1 MKPILSD
8 TRLRR
13 LLATILFCAMLLAES
28 WYAGVVLRPSRA
40 GAVGGAPWE
49 SFAALEPNSVDVLVF
64 GSSHAFAGVDPAT
77 VWRERG
83 IPTFILGGPTQ
94 MQQVTEYYMRESLV
108 TQHPKVFALEMV
120 SSSYSQR
127 TFSPSFHAMNV
138 GLMPPS
144 VNKLAASWFATPSD
158 MRVNI
163 LADVWAYHGR
173 WSELK
178 KADFDLKKKSAQATY
193 LNGFNPTM
201 SSREVSSAPYVRPQS
216 DYPIADAGLAYNR
229 EVLHR
234 IARLCA
240 ENDVELLL
248 FLAPT
253 APPEAYS
260 YYLDNAAAELQADFD
275 SIHVLDLSVPGAVP
289 GLSYSDDFFD
299 PGHLNWRGAE
309 KTSRVLA
316 EYLATTY
323 GLPDRRTDAAY
334 RSWTEDAALRDEYI
348 TRRGGVLTGQ

>member
-1 MKPILSD
+1 MKPIIPD

-13 LLATILFCAMLLAES
+13 LLAALLFCAMLLAES
-28 WYAGVVLRPSRA
+28 WYAGAVLRPSRA

-120 SSSYSQR
+120 SSSYSKR

-144 VNKLAASWFATPSD
+144 VNKLAASWFATPPE
-158 MRVNI
+158 MRVNV
-163 LADVWAYHGR
+163 LADVWSYHGR
-173 WSELK
+173 WSELT
-178 KADFDLKKKSAQATY
+178 KADFDLKRKSAQATY
-193 LNGFNPTM
+193 LKGFNPTM

-216 DYPIADAGLAYNR
+216 DYPVADAGLAYNR
-229 EVLHR
+229 EALRR
-234 IARLCA
+234 IAALCS

-248 FLAPT
+248 FLTPT
-253 APPEAYS
+253 APPGAYS
-260 YYLDNAAAELQADFD
+260 YYLEGAAGLLADFD
-275 SIHVLDLSVPGAVP
+275 NIRVLDLSVPGAVP
-289 GLSYSDDFFD
+289 DLSYSEDFFD

-316 EYLATTY
+316 DYLATTY
-323 GLPDRRTDAAY
+323 GLPDRRTDTAY
-334 RSWTEDAALRDEYI
+334 GSWAEDAVLRDEFI
-348 TRRGGVLTGQ
+348 TRRGGVPTGE